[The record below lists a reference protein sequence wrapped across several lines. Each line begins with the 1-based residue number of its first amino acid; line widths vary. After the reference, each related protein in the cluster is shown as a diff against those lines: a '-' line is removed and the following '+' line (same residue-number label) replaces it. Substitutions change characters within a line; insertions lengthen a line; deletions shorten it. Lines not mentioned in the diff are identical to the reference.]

1 MSTNHI
7 QSETFLKHL
16 TQYWKQYKIAERLDN
31 LQTNHLDKNSLRSS
45 LNNIDN
51 DITKSLL
58 RAENR
63 SKRSERP
70 PWSPD
75 LKEASLQVKL
85 LKLLFRQFVSNQPM
99 TASIDHTTAR
109 INDNNNLPNPKTKQE
124 CQTLLRKAQKKLRKI
139 RRRAQE
145 KRTEYLNTLVQQYA
159 LQGNQQMESIIKRI
173 KKAEAT
179 KRCYAKLR
187 WILHP
192 PKPGVTF
199 VQRTTSNGT
208 TKTLYDR
215 QTLEH
220 AILLQNKQHFNQ
232 CKGTPFT
239 TGNLRKLNWAA
250 DSPLA
255 ETILEGNCDVN
266 YLTSNPTTQFLLRQC
281 KRLCDDTPLSITT
294 QDLQGLFKR
303 W

>member
-1 MSTNHI
+1 MIKDRHDNLPNFRSCLKGGNTIDYAFCSISILRSVTASTYEPFYLHSNSDHRGIVIDLNRHTLFDRPQVLVAAPQRGVMSTNHI
-7 QSETFLKHL
+7 QYETFHKHL
-16 TQYWKQYKIAERLDN
+16 TQYWKQHKIAERLDN

-145 KRTEYLNTLVQQYA
+145 KRTEYLNTLVQQ
-159 LQGNQQMESIIKRI
+159 
-173 KKAEAT
+173 
-179 KRCYAKLR
+179 
-187 WILHP
+187 
-192 PKPGVTF
+192 
-199 VQRTTSNGT
+199 
-208 TKTLYDR
+208 
-215 QTLEH
+215 
-220 AILLQNKQHFNQ
+220 
-232 CKGTPFT
+232 
-239 TGNLRKLNWAA
+239 
-250 DSPLA
+250 
-255 ETILEGNCDVN
+255 
-266 YLTSNPTTQFLLRQC
+266 
-281 KRLCDDTPLSITT
+281 
-294 QDLQGLFKR
+294 
-303 W
+303 